1 MSEVTPVRHDL
12 QVLLDLIEESGRVMH
27 AGGANAGWMDS
38 ELTLGQ
44 LRFIFV
50 LAGKGSLSIGQV
62 ADHLGVTLTTAS
74 QFVDRLERPG
84 YVERVH
90 RSDDRRVVEC
100 RLTNRGLDLIA
111 AMRGMQ
117 REGFSRLLSLLEPD
131 EFGDMERLLRLMVQR
146 LRATV
151 ETPDAARQPGTT
163 PSVRPHRRPSPR
175 TGDQQVTG
183 EHDV

>member
-1 MSEVTPVRHDL
+1 MSEVTPIRQDV
-12 QVLLDLIEESGRVMH
+12 QAVLDLIEESSRVML

-44 LRFIFV
+44 LRFIHV
-50 LAGKGSLSIGQV
+50 LAQERSLSIGHV
-62 ADHLGVTLTTAS
+62 ASHLGVTLTTAS

-100 RLTNRGLDLIA
+100 RLTSRGLELIA

-117 REGFSRLLSLLEPD
+117 RDGLARLLSLLEPD
-131 EFGDMERLLRLMVQR
+131 ELRDMGRLFGVISQR
-146 LRATV
+146 LS
-151 ETPDAARQPGTT
+151 GT
-163 PSVRPHRRPSPR
+163 SCSGAGVAQEEVDR
-175 TGDQQVTG
+175 
-183 EHDV
+183 DV